1 MKKLIIFLIVVKLL
15 PVHAGITA
23 HGQTIT
29 QRLLTPT
36 GSVVSFGP
44 NVTLANNTGTETS
57 LLGAVKDTIQANT
70 LVPYRPY
77 RFELNCILT
86 TPALSLPNLT
96 LRIKMGANTIAMV
109 NATTVSAGQTNAGV
123 RIRGTVLATS
133 LTTQVALT
141 EIIQPN
147 GNVIPLTN
155 TNAIFY
161 TTLTT
166 DMTVPQALDITAQW
180 GGLIVLGTASIKS
193 VSFYRA
199 DF

>member
-1 MKKLIIFLIVVKLL
+1 MKKILL
-15 PVHAGITA
+15 LLFFPICLHA
-23 HGQTIT
+23 QTVT

-36 GSVVSFGP
+36 GAVVSFAP

-57 LLGAVKDTIQANT
+57 LMGAVKDTIQANT
-70 LVPYRPY
+70 LVPFRPY

-86 TPALSLPNLT
+86 TPALSLPTLT
-96 LRIKMGANTIAMV
+96 LRVKMGSNTIAMV
-109 NATTVSAGQTNAGV
+109 NATTISAGQTNAGV
-123 RIRGTVLATS
+123 RIRGTIIATS
-133 LTTQVALT
+133 MTTQIALT

-155 TNAIFY
+155 SNANFY
-161 TTLTT
+161 TSLTT
-166 DMTVPQALDITAQW
+166 DMTVPQTLDITAQW

-193 VSFYRA
+193 VTFYRS

>member
-1 MKKLIIFLIVVKLL
+1 MKKLLIFLLFPL
-15 PVHAGITA
+15 CVHA
-23 HGQTIT
+23 QTVT
-29 QRLLTPT
+29 QRLLTPV
-36 GSVVSFGP
+36 GAVVSFGP
-44 NVTLANNTGTETS
+44 NITLANNTGTETS
-57 LLGAVKDTIQANT
+57 LIGAVKDTIQANT

-86 TPALSLPNLT
+86 TPALSLPTLT
-96 LRIKMGANTIAMV
+96 LKVKLGTNVIAMV
-109 NATTVSAGQTNAGV
+109 SATTVSAGQTNAGV
-123 RIRGTVLATS
+123 RIRGTLLATS
-133 LTTQVALT
+133 MGTQVALT

-155 TNAIFY
+155 SNSNFY
-161 TTLTT
+161 TQLTT
-166 DMTVPQALDITAQW
+166 DMTVPQTVDITAQW